1 MESKRLFFLGR
12 RDRNVEDDDGTI
24 VVDDDVEVNVDGWL
38 LLSFV
43 IADDIVVMG
52 WAASSSPKCN
62 CPLANSTCAN
72 MARFSAALM

>member
-12 RDRNVEDDDGTI
+12 RDRNVDDDGTI
-24 VVDDDVEVNVDGWL
+24 EVDDDVVVNVDGLL
-38 LLSFV
+38 LLSLDV
-43 IADDIVVMG
+43 ADDIVVMD
-52 WAASSSPKCN
+52 WAVSSSPKCN